1 MEVTMTIH
9 KEGYRWA
16 EPGKVTNATC
26 KVCGADC
33 RIDRN
38 VLGPTNHA
46 SAIGGF
52 KRLHDQ
58 IVCPHAGSA
67 WHNQAVEL
75 KREAETTPSPTLG
88 AILRSDLE
96 TLLQQSQPVGA

>member
-1 MEVTMTIH
+1 MTIH

-16 EPGKVTNATC
+16 EPGKVTSATC

-38 VLGPTNHA
+38 LHGPTNHA
-46 SAIGGF
+46 SAIGGL
-52 KRLHDQ
+52 KHLHDH
-58 IVCPHAGSA
+58 IWCPHAGSA

-75 KREAETTPSPTLG
+75 KREAETTPSPTLA
-88 AILRSDLE
+88 AIIRSDLE
-96 TLLQQSQPVGA
+96 TLRQHGRAAGS